1 LWAPVPWMLEAA
13 IVLQLVLHKF
23 AEAAIIAGLLL
34 FNAALGFF
42 QEGKAQATLAALKSR
57 LALSASVC
65 RDGAWK
71 IIQSAELVPGDL
83 VKLSLGAV
91 VAADVTI
98 LDGSVLIDQ
107 SMLTGESIPVEIGC
121 GTPTYAGALV
131 RRGEATAKV
140 IQTGSRTKFGHTAE
154 LTRAGVKREMEKPRV
169 TRSAKLEERIPE
181 QPSLS
186 MSGTVHKI
194 IPSQRATQP
203 EKAQIAMDVPEKQYR
218 FLHIENTLTY
228 EDGDPVKLKKGAHV
242 DVTVTARGE
251 DRRR

>member
-1 LWAPVPWMLEAA
+1 MPHK
-13 IVLQLVLHKF
+13 IVKKHSD
-23 AEAAIIAGLLL
+23 IA
-34 FNAALGFF
+34 
-42 QEGKAQATLAALKSR
+42 
-57 LALSASVC
+57 
-65 RDGAWK
+65 
-71 IIQSAELVPGDL
+71 
-83 VKLSLGAV
+83 
-91 VAADVTI
+91 
-98 LDGSVLIDQ
+98 
-107 SMLTGESIPVEIGC
+107 
-121 GTPTYAGALV
+121 
-131 RRGEATAKV
+131 
-140 IQTGSRTKFGHTAE
+140 
-154 LTRAGVKREMEKPRV
+154 TRAGVKREMEKPRV